1 MAKITNSSSITPI
14 RRRTFIKSTAAVA
27 GLIAAPNIIRPAWAK
42 GETLYI
48 NTWGG
53 VWTKSATEAFIAPF
67 SKETGIEVKT
77 LSPVSFA
84 KLKAQVRT
92 GKYEWDATTQGI
104 PDCARAL
111 RENLLEPVGKVVDPA
126 KLSPGAINYNGIKS
140 HALGTALTYRK
151 DKFPNGGPQSW
162 ADFWDVEKFPGNRS
176 MYNNASRVLPAALQ
190 ADGVPRDKLYPLD
203 LDRAF
208 RKLDEIKPHIKVWW
222 KQGSQSEQL
231 LRDGEVDMIQMWN
244 GRAAN
249 VQSQGVDAEIVWNGA
264 EILMV
269 NWIVVRGTPRADL
282 AWRYIQSAHQAER
295 QATFASLMKYGP
307 ANPKAFEYIDE
318 KLAKTLPTYPDNAKV
333 AYTPDPDWTGANM
346 GEMVKRFNRW
356 LAS

>member
-126 KLSPGAINYNGIKS
+126 KLSPGAIMAS
-140 HALGTALTYRK
+140 SRM
-151 DKFPNGGPQSW
+151 
-162 ADFWDVEKFPGNRS
+162 RS
-176 MYNNASRVLPAALQ
+176 VL
-190 ADGVPRDKLYPLD
+190 R
-203 LDRAF
+203 
-208 RKLDEIKPHIKVWW
+208 
-222 KQGSQSEQL
+222 
-231 LRDGEVDMIQMWN
+231 
-244 GRAAN
+244 
-249 VQSQGVDAEIVWNGA
+249 
-264 EILMV
+264 
-269 NWIVVRGTPRADL
+269 
-282 AWRYIQSAHQAER
+282 
-295 QATFASLMKYGP
+295 
-307 ANPKAFEYIDE
+307 
-318 KLAKTLPTYPDNAKV
+318 
-333 AYTPDPDWTGANM
+333 
-346 GEMVKRFNRW
+346 
-356 LAS
+356 